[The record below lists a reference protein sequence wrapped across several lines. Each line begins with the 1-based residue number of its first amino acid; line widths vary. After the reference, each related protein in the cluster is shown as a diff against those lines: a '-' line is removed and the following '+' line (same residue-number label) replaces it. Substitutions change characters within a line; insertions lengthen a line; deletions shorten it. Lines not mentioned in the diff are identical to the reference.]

1 MLATV
6 NRSSLR
12 IDCEENKKSGFNLEV
27 LFSSKTTTSYRSGEM
42 LFRYHQI
49 KVLLENAK
57 KQNNLKALLRRQLL
71 TNDTTYRWS
80 DRQRESDG
88 VIGDGRSTTSYEL
101 WLAPV
106 GSNGELRLAMN
117 FGWLELEEIWKFSEG
132 RISRFISQVK
142 KVMLCYFE

>member
-1 MLATV
+1 
-6 NRSSLR
+6 
-12 IDCEENKKSGFNLEV
+12 
-27 LFSSKTTTSYRSGEM
+27 M

-71 TNDTTYRWS
+71 TNDTTYKWS

-117 FGWLELEEIWKFSEG
+117 FGWLELEEI
-132 RISRFISQVK
+132 
-142 KVMLCYFE
+142 